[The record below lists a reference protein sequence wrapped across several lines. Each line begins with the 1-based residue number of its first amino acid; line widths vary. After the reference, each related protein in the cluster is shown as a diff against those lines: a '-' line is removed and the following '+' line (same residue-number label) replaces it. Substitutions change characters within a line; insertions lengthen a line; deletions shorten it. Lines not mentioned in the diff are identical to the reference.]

1 MVLNLKNGKLF
12 QVSCPEGYIKKEY
25 KFNLIKQICKTEKK
39 ISSRTCTDFE
49 FENRRF
55 NKQFLVWVLWEL
67 FKSEG
72 FSVWCIFIGW
82 YYQVSSFHRRGPC
95 GSMFNLKIVMV
106 CWFVV
111 LININYLYLSNRKF
125 NLSSQFVLVSEE
137 ATTSKSPQDW
147 MEDLFCI

>member
-39 ISSRTCTDFE
+39 ISSRTYIQIWIW
-49 FENRRF
+49 
-55 NKQFLVWVLWEL
+55 KQKIQQTNLWEL

-72 FSVWCIFIGW
+72 FKRMMYFYLLGFIR
-82 YYQVSSFHRRGPC
+82 FHPFYSRGPC
-95 GSMFNLKIVMV
+95 GSMWTLKIVMV